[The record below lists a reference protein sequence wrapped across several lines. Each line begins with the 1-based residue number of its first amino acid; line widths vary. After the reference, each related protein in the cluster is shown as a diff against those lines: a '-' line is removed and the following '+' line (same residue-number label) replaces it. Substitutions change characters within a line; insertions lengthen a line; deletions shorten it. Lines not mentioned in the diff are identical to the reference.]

1 MLKKKKAKLQINI
14 LLSLVSLI
22 WHPDKKIT
30 SAINM
35 NSTPALEPEEDTV
48 PIIVGSIL
56 AVIVVVV
63 LAWYIVMRFRKRIK

>member
-1 MLKKKKAKLQINI
+1 
-14 LLSLVSLI
+14 
-22 WHPDKKIT
+22 
-30 SAINM
+30 M